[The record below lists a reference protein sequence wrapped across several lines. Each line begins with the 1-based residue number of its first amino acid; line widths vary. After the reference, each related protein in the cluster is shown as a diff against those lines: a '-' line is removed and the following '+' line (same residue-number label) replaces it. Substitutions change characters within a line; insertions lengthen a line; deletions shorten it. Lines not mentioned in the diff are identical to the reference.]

1 MTRTKRLAA
10 AAAAIAAAVLVP
22 LTAVPAHAATGPATH
37 YGMTW
42 EVLNYG
48 PDDSVQVGGPGG
60 TSSDAYHG
68 DTPPSASL
76 PVLCLN
82 VDGSPV
88 PVGINPGFYTG
99 WAQGTVA
106 LSRPVKG
113 SRLNSRAAAD
123 TICQA
128 TFGSGWREAE
138 FHDGHFGPDL
148 SQTGGWTFWAYGNI
162 PNNTRFWTAIIGQPA
177 NPWD

>member
-10 AAAAIAAAVLVP
+10 AAAAVAAAALIP
-22 LTAVPAHAATGPATH
+22 LAAAPADAATGPATH
-37 YGMTW
+37 LGMTW
-42 EVLNYG
+42 EVIAHG
-48 PDDSVQVGGPGG
+48 PDDTVQVGGPGG
-60 TSSDAYHG
+60 SASDAYHG

-82 VDGSPV
+82 VDGSPA
-88 PVGINPGFYTG
+88 PAGISIGFYNG

-123 TICQA
+123 SICQA
-128 TFGSGWREAE
+128 AYGSGWREAE

-148 SQTGGWTFWAYGNI
+148 AQTGGWTFWAYGDI
-162 PNNTRFWTAIIGQPA
+162 PANTRFWTAINDSPA
-177 NPWD
+177 NPWN